1 MSSVKV
7 AVRVRPFNSR
17 EIQLLSKCVI
27 DMSDK
32 ETYITSSSNQTYSFE
47 FDFSYSSFDKEAVDY
62 ASQEKVYTDIGV
74 EMLDHAFDGYN
85 VCIFAYGQTGSGKSY
100 TMMGKVNDLEEM
112 GMIPRLCRDLFN
124 RISENRE
131 NQQLNYTVE
140 VSYMEIY
147 CEKVKDLLCPK
158 NENLKVREHP
168 VLGPYVEDLEKVA
181 VCSYE
186 DIFEVMDAGNKARTV
201 AATNMNS
208 TSSRSHT
215 IFTIVLTQ
223 RECVNNLDTEK
234 VSKISLVDLAGS
246 ERSGSTEGQR
256 LKEGANINK
265 SLTTLGLVIKKL
277 AEQSTKKKG
286 KQQRVAVIPYRDSVL
301 TWLLKESLGGNSKTA
316 MIATISPA
324 EINFEETLSTL
335 RYADSAKQ
343 IVCRAK
349 VNEDINSK
357 FFRGLK
363 EEDISKRNFRGV
375 NVGNDATNEDYCF
388 ISPLTDFSNFTHP
401 RKEWMKWYLE
411 LKDRLPAAESM
422 EIDDPFS
429 SEMPD
434 LKINGPN
441 AIESLSKIRE
451 YFTNLLAQK
460 KGFLESVEQNS
471 QIFEAKLKQ
480 RLCNA
485 DLDYQKLKDSEEE
498 IIRLKQANVS
508 QTGQI
513 RQLERE
519 NKALLVR
526 LYKYEN
532 VQEQERLRGETQRYV
547 EAERE
552 AALNSNRRT
561 IQKVAELFESPIP
574 TTSNVARLRKK
585 FGSNNN
591 GSDDTDQETDDVIGS
606 GGGGRKT
613 PKIDQS
619 SPKKR
624 RIEGATTVKFYGVN
638 RTPKTPSFIN
648 PRYQRRSRSVGNAP
662 RNVTKF

>member
-62 ASQEKVYTDIGV
+62 ASQEKVYKDIDTMFV
-74 EMLDHAFDGYN
+74 YLLM
-85 VCIFAYGQTGSGKSY
+85 VKTGSGKSY

-112 GMIPRLCRDLFN
+112 GMIPRLCRDLFS

-277 AEQSTKKKG
+277 AEQSSTK
-286 KQQRVAVIPYRDSVL
+286 
-301 TWLLKESLGGNSKTA
+301 
-316 MIATISPA
+316 
-324 EINFEETLSTL
+324 
-335 RYADSAKQ
+335 
-343 IVCRAK
+343 
-349 VNEDINSK
+349 
-357 FFRGLK
+357 
-363 EEDISKRNFRGV
+363 
-375 NVGNDATNEDYCF
+375 
-388 ISPLTDFSNFTHP
+388 
-401 RKEWMKWYLE
+401 RKE
-411 LKDRLPAAESM
+411 
-422 EIDDPFS
+422 
-429 SEMPD
+429 
-434 LKINGPN
+434 N
-441 AIESLSKIRE
+441 
-451 YFTNLLAQK
+451 
-460 KGFLESVEQNS
+460 
-471 QIFEAKLKQ
+471 
-480 RLCNA
+480 
-485 DLDYQKLKDSEEE
+485 
-498 IIRLKQANVS
+498 
-508 QTGQI
+508 
-513 RQLERE
+513 
-519 NKALLVR
+519 NKEWL
-526 LYKYEN
+526 
-532 VQEQERLRGETQRYV
+532 
-547 EAERE
+547 
-552 AALNSNRRT
+552 
-561 IQKVAELFESPIP
+561 
-574 TTSNVARLRKK
+574 
-585 FGSNNN
+585 
-591 GSDDTDQETDDVIGS
+591 
-606 GGGGRKT
+606 
-613 PKIDQS
+613 
-619 SPKKR
+619 
-624 RIEGATTVKFYGVN
+624 
-638 RTPKTPSFIN
+638 
-648 PRYQRRSRSVGNAP
+648 
-662 RNVTKF
+662 

>member
-1 MSSVKV
+1 MSSLKV

-17 EIQLLSKCVI
+17 EIH
-27 DMSDK
+27 
-32 ETYITSSSNQTYSFE
+32 ITSSSNQTYSFE
-47 FDFSYSSFDKEAVDY
+47 FDYSYSSFDKTSVNY
-62 ASQEKVYTDIGV
+62 ASQEMIYDDIGA

-112 GMIPRLCRDLFN
+112 GMIPRLCRAIFS
-124 RISENRE
+124 RICENKE
-131 NQQLNYTVE
+131 NQQLKYTVE

-147 CEKVKDLLCPK
+147 CEKVKDLLSPK

-168 VLGPYVEDLEKVA
+168 VLGPYVDNLEKMA

-186 DIFEVMDAGNKARTV
+186 ETV
-201 AATNMNS
+201 AATNMS
-208 TSSRSHT
+208 DTSSRSHT

-223 RECVNNLDTEK
+223 RECVNNLETE
-234 VSKISLVDLAGS
+234 
-246 ERSGSTEGQR
+246 T
-256 LKEGANINK
+256 EGANINK

-277 AEQSTKKKG
+277 AEQSNKRKG
-286 KQQRVAVIPYRDSVL
+286 KQARAAVIPYRDSVL

-316 MIATISPA
+316 MIAAISPA
-324 EINFEETLSTL
+324 EVNFEETLSTL

-349 VNEDINSK
+349 VNEDINAK
-357 FFRGLK
+357 FFRGYK
-363 EEDISKRNFRGV
+363 EEGISKKTFRALD
-375 NVGNDATNEDYCF
+375 VGNDGGTKTEDYF
-388 ISPLTDFSNFTHP
+388 IPPLTDFSNFTHP
-401 RKEWMKWYLE
+401 RKQWMKWYLE
-411 LKDRLPAAESM
+411 LGNRLPSVDSM

-429 SEMPD
+429 SEVPD
-434 LKINGPN
+434 FKIDGPN
-441 AIESLSKIRE
+441 DIESFQKIRQ
-451 YFTNLLAQK
+451 YFTTQIAQR

-471 QIFEAKLKQ
+471 QLFEAKLKQ

-485 DLDYQKLKDSEEE
+485 DLDYQQLKDSEEE
-498 IIRLKQANVS
+498 IIRLKQENVS

-513 RQLERE
+513 RQLQRE
-519 NKALLVR
+519 NNALRVR

-532 VQEQERLRGETQRYV
+532 VQEQERLRGENQRYL

-585 FGSNNN
+585 FVNNT
-591 GSDDTDQETDDVIGS
+591 SDDTDQETEEGEN
-606 GGGGRKT
+606 GGRKT
-613 PKIDQS
+613 PKIDAS

-624 RIEGATTVKFYGVN
+624 RVEGATTVKFYGVKSS
-638 RTPKTPSFIN
+638 PKISGFNN
-648 PRYQRRSRSVGNAP
+648 PRYQRR
-662 RNVTKF
+662 

>member
-1 MSSVKV
+1 MSSLKV

-17 EIQLLSKCVI
+17 EIQLSSKCVI
-27 DMSDK
+27 DMADQK
-32 ETYITSSSNQTYSFE
+32 TYITSSSNQTYSFE
-47 FDFSYSSFDKEAVDY
+47 FDYSYSSFDKTSVNY
-62 ASQEKVYTDIGV
+62 ASQEMIYDDIGA

-112 GMIPRLCRDLFN
+112 GMIPRLCRAIFS
-124 RISENRE
+124 RICENKE
-131 NQQLNYTVE
+131 NQQLKYTVE

-147 CEKVKDLLCPK
+147 CEKVKDLLSPK

-168 VLGPYVEDLEKVA
+168 VLGPYVDNLEKMA

-186 DIFEVMDAGNKARTV
+186 DIFELMDAGNLARTV
-201 AATNMNS
+201 AATNMS
-208 TSSRSHT
+208 DTSSRSHT

-223 RECVNNLDTEK
+223 RECVNNLETET

-246 ERSGSTEGQR
+246 ERADSTGAEGQR

-277 AEQSTKKKG
+277 AEQSNKRKG
-286 KQQRVAVIPYRDSVL
+286 KQARAAVIPYRDSVL

-316 MIATISPA
+316 MIAAISPA
-324 EINFEETLSTL
+324 EVNFEETLSTL

-349 VNEDINSK
+349 VNEDINAK
-357 FFRGLK
+357 FFRGYK
-363 EEDISKRNFRGV
+363 EEGISKKTFRALD
-375 NVGNDATNEDYCF
+375 VGNDGGTKTEDYF
-388 ISPLTDFSNFTHP
+388 IPPLTDFSNFTHP
-401 RKEWMKWYLE
+401 RKQWMKWYLE
-411 LKDRLPAAESM
+411 LGNRLPSVDSM

-429 SEMPD
+429 SEVPD
-434 LKINGPN
+434 FKIDGPN
-441 AIESLSKIRE
+441 DIESFQKIRQ
-451 YFTNLLAQK
+451 YFTTQIAQR

-471 QIFEAKLKQ
+471 QLFEAKLKQ

-485 DLDYQKLKDSEEE
+485 DLDYQQLKDSEEE
-498 IIRLKQANVS
+498 IIRLKQENVS

-513 RQLERE
+513 RQLQRE
-519 NKALLVR
+519 NNALRVR

-532 VQEQERLRGETQRYV
+532 VQEQERLRGENQRYL

-585 FGSNNN
+585 FVNNT
-591 GSDDTDQETDDVIGS
+591 SDDTDQETEEGEN
-606 GGGGRKT
+606 GGRKT
-613 PKIDQS
+613 PKIDAS

-624 RIEGATTVKFYGVN
+624 RVEGATTVKFYGVKSS
-638 RTPKTPSFIN
+638 PKISGFNN

>member
-1 MSSVKV
+1 
-7 AVRVRPFNSR
+7 
-17 EIQLLSKCVI
+17 
-27 DMSDK
+27 
-32 ETYITSSSNQTYSFE
+32 
-47 FDFSYSSFDKEAVDY
+47 
-62 ASQEKVYTDIGV
+62 
-74 EMLDHAFDGYN
+74 
-85 VCIFAYGQTGSGKSY
+85 
-100 TMMGKVNDLEEM
+100 
-112 GMIPRLCRDLFN
+112 
-124 RISENRE
+124 
-131 NQQLNYTVE
+131 
-140 VSYMEIY
+140 MEIY

-181 VCSYE
+181 LCSYE

-234 VSKISLVDLAGS
+234 VSKISLVDLAG
-246 ERSGSTEGQR
+246 RCKYQQ
-256 LKEGANINK
+256 K
-265 SLTTLGLVIKKL
+265 LTTLGLVIKKL
-277 AEQSTKKKG
+277 AEQSSTKKKG
-286 KQQRVAVIPYRDSVL
+286 KQQRMAVIPYRDSVL

-316 MIATISPA
+316 MIAAISPA

-349 VNEDINSK
+349 VNEDINAK

-411 LKDRLPAAESM
+411 LKDRLPAVETM

-441 AIESLSKIRE
+441 DIESLSRIRE

-532 VQEQERLRGETQRYV
+532 AQEQERLRGETQRYV

-591 GSDDTDQETDDVIGS
+591 GSDDTDQETDDVVGS
-606 GGGGRKT
+606 GGGRKT

-662 RNVTKF
+662 RIVTKF